1 MKSLVIGDLKIK
13 YPIVQGGMG
22 VGISLHRLAGA
33 VSKAG
38 GLGVIS
44 AAQPGFLSESFT
56 KNVVEENMKALGR
69 EIKLAKEISNNGPIG
84 VNIMVALN
92 NYEDYVN
99 CCIENGADII
109 ISGAGL
115 PMDLPKFAQG
125 KIKIAPIVSSG
136 RACKIILQRWAKK
149 FDATADM
156 IVIEGPLAGGHLG
169 FKPEE
174 AEQNKDMTEEINSVI
189 EIAGEYGE
197 KYNKYIPV
205 IFGGG
210 VYDRADIDN
219 YLNMGL
225 DGVQMATRFVATE
238 ECDAHINFKM
248 AYVNAKKEDIIIVK
262 SPVGMPGRAIN
273 NPYMQRTKEQ
283 PDTIERCY
291 GCLAKCNPK
300 EIPYCISKALFNAA
314 KGDVDNALVFCGS
327 NAYKVNKIT
336 TVDEIFKEL
345 TAN

>member
-13 YPIVQGGMG
+13 YPIIQGGMG

>member
-1 MKSLVIGDLKIK
+1 MKSLVIGDLTIK

-22 VGISLHRLAGA
+22 VGVSLHRLAGA

-56 KNVVEENMKALGR
+56 RDVVGENMKALGR
-69 EIKLAKEISNNGPIG
+69 EIRLAKEICQNKPIG

-115 PMDLPKFAQG
+115 PMDLPKLAQG

-174 AEQNKDMTEEINSVI
+174 AEQNKDMTDEIKAVL
-189 EIAGEYGE
+189 EIAKEYGE
-197 KYNKYIPV
+197 RYNKHIPV

-210 VYDRADIDN
+210 VYDRTDIDK
-219 YLNMGL
+219 YMNMGL

-248 AYVNAKKEDIIIVK
+248 SYINAKKEDIVIVK

-273 NPYMQRTKEQ
+273 NDYMKRTKTEQ
-283 PDTIERCY
+283 DTIERCY
-291 GCLAKCNPK
+291 GCLSKCNQK

-314 KGDVDNALVFCGS
+314 KGDVDNALLFCGA
-327 NAYKVNKIT
+327 NAYRVDKIT

-345 TAN
+345 VAE

>member
-1 MKSLVIGDLKIK
+1 MKSLVIGDLTIK

-22 VGISLHRLAGA
+22 VGVSLHRLAGA

-44 AAQPGFLSESFT
+44 AAQPGFLSDRFT
-56 KNVVEENMKALGR
+56 KDVVGENMKALGR
-69 EIKLAKEISNNGPIG
+69 EIRLAKEICQNKPIG

-115 PMDLPKFAQG
+115 PMDLPKLAQG

-174 AEQNKDMTEEINSVI
+174 AEQNKDMTEEIKSVL
-189 EIAGEYGE
+189 EIAKEYGE
-197 KYNKYIPV
+197 RYNKRIPV

-210 VYDRADIDN
+210 VYDRADIDK
-219 YLNMGL
+219 YMGMGL

-248 AYVNAKKEDIIIVK
+248 SYINAKKEDIVIVK

-273 NPYMQRTKEQ
+273 NDYMKRTKTEQ
-283 PDTIERCY
+283 DTIERCY
-291 GCLAKCNPK
+291 GCLSKCNQK

-314 KGDVDNALVFCGS
+314 KGDVDNALLFCGA
-327 NAYKVNKIT
+327 NAYRVDKIT

-345 TAN
+345 VAE